1 MCAMTL
7 LAVVLLSSPLVRVSR
22 RATLWLLG
30 LAIVFPLLM
39 ALASPV
45 IAIVIHREGV
55 PNYATHYRLL
65 AAAGDRAWRETTDKP
80 MRSFGSYTN
89 VLTRGSVY
97 LPSLPSTLHI
107 PDPRATPWS
116 DAPSVPR
123 AC

>member
-65 AAAGDRAWRETTDKP
+65 AAAVDRAWRETTHKP
-80 MRSFGSYTN
+80 MRYFRTYTH
-89 VLTRGSVY
+89 VLNGVAVVSHPKSER
-97 LPSLPSTLHI
+97 H
-107 PDPRATPWS
+107 TPEHQ
-116 DAPSVPR
+116 A
-123 AC
+123 

>member
-30 LAIVFPLLM
+30 LGIVFPLLM

-65 AAAGDRAWRETTDKP
+65 AAAVDRAWRQTTGKP
-80 MRSFGSYTN
+80 MRYFGSDTN
-89 VLTRGSVY
+89 VLNAVSFH
-97 LPSLPSTLHI
+97 L
-107 PDPRATPWS
+107 A
-116 DAPSVPR
+116 
-123 AC
+123 